1 MGGEA
6 SETSTR
12 AVRRGSGDGILAE
25 GFCSN
30 TGSPAGCGEGEPQ
43 LATRERQAGLWWVAE
58 RLVVPVKPGHAGGG
72 KEPWFKGN
80 DERGRE
86 RGD

>member
-6 SETSTR
+6 SEKSTR
-12 AVRRGSGDGILAE
+12 AVRRGSGDGMVAE

-30 TGSPAGCGEGEPQ
+30 TGSPAWWGAGEPQ
-43 LATRERQAGLWWVAE
+43 PATRERQAGPCWVAE
-58 RLVVPVKPGHAGGG
+58 RLVVPVKPGNAGGG